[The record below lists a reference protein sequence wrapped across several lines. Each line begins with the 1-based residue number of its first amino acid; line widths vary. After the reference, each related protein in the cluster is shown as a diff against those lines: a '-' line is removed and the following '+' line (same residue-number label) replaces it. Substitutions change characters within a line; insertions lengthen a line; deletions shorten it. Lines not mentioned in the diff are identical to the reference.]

1 VPSQEPYPIA
11 PDEARHPPPTAA
23 GAGAPQA
30 AAAAPQ
36 PEPEVRRLHRR
47 VVAIWRL
54 ASLIWTAILSS
65 AALAALLASDLP
77 PWLAL
82 GVLALGL
89 VHAAVVPPLRYRHWR
104 YRVGPVDVRVWHG
117 WLWRHASVVLHSR
130 IQHVDT
136 RQGPIERM
144 MGLSTVVMFTAGSV
158 GAMVAIPGLAA
169 AEAESLRDHLA
180 DVSGLND
187 AL

>member
-1 VPSQEPYPIA
+1 VKPE
-11 PDEARHPPPTAA
+11 
-23 GAGAPQA
+23 
-30 AAAAPQ
+30 

-47 VVAIWRL
+47 IVTVWRL
-54 ASLIWTAILSS
+54 ASVIWTAILSG
-65 AALAALLASDLP
+65 AALAVLLASDRS
-77 PWLAL
+77 PWAAL
-82 GVLALGL
+82 GVLALGIA
-89 VHAAVVPPLRYRHWR
+89 HAAVVPALRYRHWR

-136 RQGPIERM
+136 RQGPIERL

-158 GAMVAIPGLAA
+158 GAMVAIPGLAT
-169 AEAESLRDHLA
+169 AEAEALRDHLA